1 MYVKFALWNL
11 EMFPVSND
19 FPCFKRRASMME
31 DTEGKSEISQKWNR
45 NLPCGWSTFPL
56 SLGSLGELFL
66 GWNPNVNHMKNCQ
79 INTRKSSFE
88 KLWQVNLANDS
99 LSCLF
104 AHGEILH
111 ITMVEEGYSMVQW
124 LNFLQSVSF
133 CRYFNSC
140 HSIFHLLQHGV
151 IYSSKHDVELN
162 FIFYW
167 CGWIL

>member
-11 EMFPVSND
+11 EMLPLSND
-19 FPCFKRRASMME
+19 LPCFREAWWKTRKEIRSQSEME
-31 DTEGKSEISQKWNR
+31 QGFALWMIY
-45 NLPCGWSTFPL
+45 CTFPL

-140 HSIFHLLQHGV
+140 HSIFHLLQHGL